1 MSPGGDLLRLI
12 SIDNGGCPASP
23 NGGPCPV
30 VNRDVLNALFPSGS
44 TQFNTSGVFF
54 DSPDRKQPYMHQIT
68 FGYERE
74 LSSVLSASV
83 DYIQMLGRDLHIRTN
98 FNPQMRSGTF
108 RTDPVTRSDVFNVLD
123 RAGLNAG
130 DAFVGDVWVTESVGS
145 SRYNAVNFQLEK
157 RLSNR
162 WSGRAVYSLSKS
174 EGDTFA
180 LHTTNF
186 AQVGTARN
194 LADLWG
200 PSPFDR
206 RHNMTLSGQTLLPG
220 GITLSGVLRYMSGQ
234 PFHIHNSDYDL
245 NRNGVGPDFL
255 DPGSY
260 TGSPVNPGDVPITVD
275 YTGGTERGVRP
286 GLPPGRYA
294 HRLPGT
300 LEPAGRR
307 WISSSRS
314 STSRTARTSPTR
326 AGTRSRADFLLLRS
340 LWAGSGFPRQV
351 QIGMRYGF

>member
-1 MSPGGDLLRLI
+1 
-12 SIDNGGCPASP
+12 
-23 NGGPCPV
+23 
-30 VNRDVLNALFPSGS
+30 
-44 TQFNTSGVFF
+44 
-54 DSPDRKQPYMHQIT
+54 MHQIT

-74 LSSVLSASV
+74 LSPVLSASV

-108 RTDPVTRSDVFNVLD
+108 RTDPVTRSDAFNVLD
-123 RAGLNAG
+123 RAGLNSG

-145 SRYNAVNFQLEK
+145 SRYNAINFQLEK
-157 RLSNR
+157 RLSSN

-186 AQVGTARN
+186 AQVGTSRN

-206 RHNMTLSGQTLLPG
+206 RHNVTLSGQTLLPG

-234 PFHIHNSDYDL
+234 PFHLFNSDYDL

-260 TGSPVNPGDVPITVD
+260 ADVPVNPGDVPITVD
-275 YTGGTERGVRP
+275 YVGGLNGAYGPDFLQIDTRIGYRARWASPADAGSLLRDLQRHEPCELHQPERGPEV
-286 GLPPGRYA
+286 GQLPVAAVTVGRE
-294 HRLPGT
+294 RLPASGADRHA
-300 LEPAGRR
+300 LRLLVVCAAERSEAKCCGADSWSGGMGRNAEPARRLGALAGGRR
-307 WISSSRS
+307 ALVKGRASRS
-314 STSRTARTSPTR
+314 ALFSRHPLASV
-326 AGTRSRADFLLLRS
+326 S
-340 LWAGSGFPRQV
+340 
-351 QIGMRYGF
+351 

>member
-1 MSPGGDLLRLI
+1 M
-12 SIDNGGCPASP
+12 
-23 NGGPCPV
+23 
-30 VNRDVLNALFPSGS
+30 
-44 TQFNTSGVFF
+44 
-54 DSPDRKQPYMHQIT
+54 
-68 FGYERE
+68 
-74 LSSVLSASV
+74 
-83 DYIQMLGRDLHIRTN
+83 
-98 FNPQMRSGTF
+98 
-108 RTDPVTRSDVFNVLD
+108 
-123 RAGLNAG
+123 
-130 DAFVGDVWVTESVGS
+130 TESDGS

-180 LHTTNF
+180 LHTRNF

-245 NRNGVGPDFL
+245 NRNGIGPDFL
-255 DPGSY
+255 DPGDY
-260 TGSPVNPGDVPITVD
+260 KGTPVNPGDVPITVD
-275 YTGGTERGVRP
+275 YAGGLNGAYGPDFLQIDTRIGYR
-286 GLPPGRYA
+286 A
-294 HRLPGT
+294 
-300 LEPAGRR
+300 R
-307 WISSSRS
+307 WSSRQ
-314 STSRTARTSPTR
+314 TLDLFFEIFNVTNR
-326 AGTRSRADFLLLRS
+326 ANFTNPSGDEKSANFLLLRS